1 MISAEQART
10 EYMQNLNKWLGD
22 FEEKYKKTLDEID
35 EQIRQANEKIRIRQC
50 EYVYND
56 WDTTYFPDVHDLI
69 RYLEEKGYFV
79 KRLKEERRHDSKE
92 HLKISWGLTG
102 IYEEENDD

>member
-102 IYEEENDD
+102 IYEENDD

>member
-10 EYMQNLNKWLGD
+10 EYMQNLNKWLCD

-35 EQIRQANEKIRIRQC
+35 EQIRKSNQKIRIRQC

-79 KRLKEERRHDSKE
+79 KRLKEERRHDSEE